1 MVLRFSLPLLGRM
14 SFFRLDRRRRAGK
27 SRVVLPGVGRGGE
40 WNPLNPE
47 PARLAVAFYDSP
59 GLLYDR
65 GVAYDLPGGPP
76 FTHMAKPKL
85 NLDRLNPDEVVSL
98 ASTIKT
104 ALTGNATFT
113 TPNPTLVAL
122 GTLITTAQTKTA
134 AYNTARAALQT
145 LLDDRDAAVEALRA
159 GLRAEAAY
167 VENVSGGDPV
177 KIQSAGM
184 AVRAGNAPVGS
195 LGQVSNLAVAA
206 GDDDGELDATWDPVR
221 GAKSYQVQTCAD
233 PITPAGWKDA
243 APVSKSRKALTNLP
257 SGVRTW
263 VRVRAI
269 GAKEENNGAWSDP
282 AVKTVP

>member
-1 MVLRFSLPLLGRM
+1 MQRLGQTP
-14 SFFRLDRRRRAGK
+14 FFWLDRQQRAGK
-27 SRVVLPGVGRGGE
+27 IRGVLPGVGRGGE
-40 WNPLNPE
+40 WNSLNLE

-65 GVAYDLPGGPP
+65 GVAYDLPGGPL
-76 FTHMAKPKL
+76 FTNMAKPKL
-85 NLDRLNPDEVVSL
+85 NLNQLNPDEVVSL
-98 ASTIKT
+98 ALTIKT
-104 ALTGNATFT
+104 ALTGNAAFT

-145 LLDDRDAAVEALRA
+145 LLDDREAAVEALKA

-167 VENVSGGDPV
+167 VENVSGGDAV

-184 AVRAGNAPVGS
+184 AVRAGNAPVGA
-195 LGQVSNLAVAA
+195 LGQVSDLSVAA

-243 APVSKSRKALTNLP
+243 APVSKSRKALRGLP
-257 SGVRTW
+257 SGTRMW

-269 GAKEENNGAWSDP
+269 AAREEHNGAWSDP

>member
-1 MVLRFSLPLLGRM
+1 VLTRQIAFEPLPASVLFARARPAAWLRPAGQSATEFGFCRGARGAAGPVRSRLWSPGLPDGESGLVKGDSQTAFGVSQTAFGDSRTAFGSHFFRFGRAFGASGTAGGGVVLTEKPMVLRFSLPLLGRM

-122 GTLITTAQTKTA
+122 GTLRLAPCNFQPSTRTERWLLIQR
-134 AYNTARAALQT
+134 NQRRAR
-145 LLDDRDAAVEALRA
+145 RSCR
-159 GLRAEAAY
+159 R
-167 VENVSGGDPV
+167 SC
-177 KIQSAGM
+177 
-184 AVRAGNAPVGS
+184 RGS
-195 LGQVSNLAVAA
+195 L
-206 GDDDGELDATWDPVR
+206 
-221 GAKSYQVQTCAD
+221 
-233 PITPAGWKDA
+233 
-243 APVSKSRKALTNLP
+243 
-257 SGVRTW
+257 
-263 VRVRAI
+263 
-269 GAKEENNGAWSDP
+269 
-282 AVKTVP
+282 

>member
-1 MVLRFSLPLLGRM
+1 M

-122 GTLITTAQTKTA
+122 GTLCLAPCNFQPSTKTERWLLIQG
-134 AYNTARAALQT
+134 NPSRAR
-145 LLDDRDAAVEALRA
+145 RSCR
-159 GLRAEAAY
+159 R
-167 VENVSGGDPV
+167 SC
-177 KIQSAGM
+177 
-184 AVRAGNAPVGS
+184 RGS
-195 LGQVSNLAVAA
+195 F
-206 GDDDGELDATWDPVR
+206 
-221 GAKSYQVQTCAD
+221 
-233 PITPAGWKDA
+233 
-243 APVSKSRKALTNLP
+243 
-257 SGVRTW
+257 
-263 VRVRAI
+263 
-269 GAKEENNGAWSDP
+269 
-282 AVKTVP
+282 